1 MQETCFPQKP
11 LIISLDMIDFIFN
24 SKLYTKNLCR
34 KISPNMNIN
43 KKIKVKWF
51 NSLKITTDNFS

>member
-34 KISPNMNIN
+34 KISVNMNIN
-43 KKIKVKWF
+43 KKIKV
-51 NSLKITTDNFS
+51 NS